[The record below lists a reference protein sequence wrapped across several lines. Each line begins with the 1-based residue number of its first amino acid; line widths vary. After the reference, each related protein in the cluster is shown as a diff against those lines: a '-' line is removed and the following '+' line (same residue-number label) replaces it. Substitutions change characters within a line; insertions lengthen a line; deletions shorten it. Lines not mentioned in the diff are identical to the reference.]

1 MERTTGIEPASS
13 AWKAE
18 VLAVELHPQCVD
30 HDASDSPVVAT
41 GRTAPGV
48 SDRGLPSG
56 SVGRRVV
63 IGVASVVLLLALAW
77 PAVAPGEV
85 DSLPLSNYP
94 MFARPRE
101 AVSWF
106 HVVVR
111 VDAEG
116 VEHRLDLR
124 TVGGT
129 DQPVQAAETVG
140 QAIRR
145 GEADDL
151 CAEIA
156 HRLHEPGTVQVLT
169 VAHDAPGWFRGRRDP
184 VERRVQAECAAEG
197 RS

>member
-1 MERTTGIEPASS
+1 
-13 AWKAE
+13 
-18 VLAVELHPQCVD
+18 
-30 HDASDSPVVAT
+30 
-41 GRTAPGV
+41 
-48 SDRGLPSG
+48 
-56 SVGRRVV
+56 VV
-63 IGVASVVLLLALAW
+63 IGVASLVLLLALGW
-77 PAVAPGEV
+77 PAVAPDEV

-94 MFARPRE
+94 MFAHPRD

-116 VEHRLDLR
+116 AEHRLDLR
-124 TVGGT
+124 AVGGT
-129 DQPVQAAETVG
+129 DQPVQAAETVR

-145 GEADDL
+145 GEADEL

-156 HRLHEPGTVQVLT
+156 DQLHEAGTVQVLT

-184 VERRVQAECAAEG
+184 VERRVHAECRVEG